1 MRSAGALAAAL
12 LLAGGCRLVDAASD
26 GDQGPPAADAAPC
39 PTVSLVSD
47 DFEDSAVDAAWFPY
61 GDPGAAT
68 EEADGVL
75 RVVYSGAEEAWA
87 GYATVDSYDLRGGA
101 LRAEIAQVGGA
112 TILELNAG
120 DTRVQTYGYDSTL
133 YGVVLVGTDTISE
146 FETDFLPETH
156 THWRMREESGRIHWE
171 TSPDGDTWSE
181 IDARPTPI
189 DATAVTLVVSGGG
202 IAGDVAAEFESVDIE
217 APDAA
222 CIAASL

>member
-12 LLAGGCRLVDAASD
+12 LLAGGCRLLDAASD
-26 GDQGPPAADAAPC
+26 GEQEPPPADAAPC
-39 PTVSLVSD
+39 PTVALVSD
-47 DFEDSAVDAAWFPY
+47 DFEDGAVDPAWFPY
-61 GDPGAAT
+61 VDPGAAV

-75 RVVYSGAEEAWA
+75 RVAYSGVEEAWA
-87 GYATVDSYDLRGGA
+87 GYATADSYDLRGGA
-101 LRAEIAQVGGA
+101 LRAEIAQVGGT

-120 DTRVQTYGYDSTL
+120 DTRVQTYGYGTTL
-133 YGVVLVGTDTISE
+133 YGVVLVGLDTISE

-156 THWRMREESGRIHWE
+156 THWRMREEAGRIHWE

-181 IDARPTPI
+181 IDARPTPL

-202 IAGDVAAEFESVDIE
+202 IDGDAAAEFESVDIE

-222 CIAASL
+222 CSSTSL